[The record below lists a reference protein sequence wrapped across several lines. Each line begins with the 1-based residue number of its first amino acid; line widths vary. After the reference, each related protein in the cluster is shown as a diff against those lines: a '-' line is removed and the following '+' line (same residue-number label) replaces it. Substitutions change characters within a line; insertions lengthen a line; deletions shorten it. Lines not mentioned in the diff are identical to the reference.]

1 MTAEE
6 TGERMTTP
14 ITQIPK
20 PEAGQFR
27 EGRKLFLVPTVPL
40 PPQLPEDGQTLL
52 ERFWS
57 EVRDQ
62 VEGLERSLGKIK
74 HVFHE
79 ALHVG
84 GEEGIGL
91 LEQVNPQ
98 GSSFIQAMCHSY
110 ARLEPTEDLDALE
123 QITDWQRCLS
133 IGLMSRVVQTTAVD
147 GFRDAT
153 DRRYEHIAARV
164 DEAIGDGEAGVI
176 FISEDHGVQFPADV
190 QVFYVAPPALDRL
203 KRWAEDWMRAP
214 APAVDEEPQTSDEVE
229 EKPEA
234 R

>member
-1 MTAEE
+1 
-6 TGERMTTP
+6 MTTP

-20 PEAGQFR
+20 PEAGQFK

-40 PPQLPEDGQTLL
+40 PPQLPEEGQALL

-62 VEGLERSLGKIK
+62 VEGLERSLGKVQ

-84 GEEGIGL
+84 GEEGIAL
-91 LEQVNPQ
+91 LQQANSQ
-98 GSSFIQAMCHSY
+98 GSSFIQALCHSN
-110 ARLEPTEDLDALE
+110 AVLEPTEDLSALE
-123 QITDWQRCLS
+123 EITDWQRCLS
-133 IGLMSRVVQTTAVD
+133 IGLMSSAVQTTAVD

-153 DRRYEHIAARV
+153 DRRYEHIAMRV

-190 QVFYVAPPALDRL
+190 QVFYVAPPALDKL
-203 KRWAEDWMRAP
+203 KRWTEDWMRAP
-214 APAVDEEPQTSDEVE
+214 APAAEEG
-229 EKPEA
+229 PEREA
-234 R
+234 EAEGKSEAG